1 MAVSV
6 IITQRASLEVW
17 GRATPLSKSRHK
29 SGPVSP
35 RPGKSHGVEPSM
47 ARAIPWLLFAS
58 DVLWGAAFSHPPWAL
73 DSTIPVNPRL
83 LARGH
88 THARRHEDSG
98 RHRFPRRAR
107 LHGKGGRWN
116 SSSTLACVHLKD
128 ASAFSGNAA
137 TLAPTRDRAIDL
149 PHGATP
155 TVLPNRLRARD
166 EWALGNEPPELF
178 NPRALNTSQVSLPRR

>member
-6 IITQRASLEVW
+6 IITQRASLKF
-17 GRATPLSKSRHK
+17 GRAGPLSKSRLK
-29 SGPVSP
+29 VAGSP
-35 RPGKSHGVEPSM
+35 RPGKSQRSLPM

-58 DVLWGAAFSHPPWAL
+58 DVLSGAAFSHPPWAL
-73 DSTIPVNPRL
+73 DSTIPVNPSL

-116 SSSTLACVHLKD
+116 SSSTLACVHSKD

-137 TLAPTRDRAIDL
+137 TLAPTRDRAIVL